1 MKKWL
6 KALGII
12 FVIFTHT
19 NIYAIYVNIKYGQ
32 DVIFYKC
39 RQDVIFYGKSRV
51 PWLSKRTRLTSQS
64 DAWPR
69 DNVASI
75 MRTYI
80 WNDKLECAKEA
91 ICERAL
97 FFVLPSHG
105 VHVNNEPRLL
115 SLQGCRSLDK
125 ICTVTWHH
133 CQIQTVRSLAL
144 SQRWTRSALVISY
157 KVLGGP
163 NGQT

>member
-39 RQDVIFYGKSRV
+39 RQDIIFYGKSRV

-64 DAWPR
+64 DARPR

-75 MRTYI
+75 M
-80 WNDKLECAKEA
+80 NVHLKLQNWVRNLWTGPILC
-91 ICERAL
+91 L
-97 FFVLPSHG
+97 TN
-105 VHVNNEPRLL
+105 VNNEPRLL